1 MNKKHLPP
9 KQVRNGV
16 VDLDVP
22 VMKYFFYKLRNI
34 FMLCVFFL
42 VSCSDNNEG
51 QSLNDIGITSE
62 EVFEELSLDLSGS
75 SFFEFNK
82 EIVPLSNISPEKY
95 EDPVVLLTILGRCSS
110 IQMIELRF
118 DDPNPDKRFE
128 DMGFFLE
135 KMFPVFE
142 VLSPSQVDANKGL
155 KSMYV
160 HEYFIQRYNEILGS
174 DFISEDRVFCLKFK
188 SQI

>member
-1 MNKKHLPP
+1 
-9 KQVRNGV
+9 
-16 VDLDVP
+16 
-22 VMKYFFYKLRNI
+22 MKYFFYKLRNI
-34 FMLCVFFL
+34 FILCGFFL

-51 QSLNDIGITSE
+51 QSLNDIGITPE
-62 EVFEELSLDLSGS
+62 EVLEELSLDLSGS

-128 DMGFFLE
+128 DTGVFLD
-135 KMFPVFE
+135 KMSPVVE
-142 VLSPSQVDANKGL
+142 VLSPSQVDVIKGL
-155 KSMYV
+155 KSINV

-188 SQI
+188 SEI